1 MHPSSSSHHLE
12 REFFNDS
19 IKSLHNLKQASLS
32 WFHKLSFTNQNIGFK
47 KSRIYY
53 SLFIKIL
60 NNSFTAILLYIDY
73 IVITR
78 NNEEATSV
86 LKKFLSSCLM
96 IKDLGPMEYFL
107 RMLLDLRLEL
117 TFVNKNIAWI
127 Y

>member
-19 IKSLHNLKQASLS
+19 IKSLHNMKQASLS

-73 IVITR
+73 IVK
-78 NNEEATSV
+78 ATSV
-86 LKKFLSSCLM
+86 LKKFLSSYLK

-127 Y
+127 F